1 MDNFFSLNGDKDM
14 LRRKMYW
21 FLIVVWI
28 VVMNVTYYQ
37 LAERVERLE
46 TITQETLLLLEE
58 TLEEVSKDGMES
70 ILQ

>member
-1 MDNFFSLNGDKDM
+1 M

-21 FLIVVWI
+21 FLLLIWI
-28 VVMNVTYYQ
+28 LVMNVTYYQ

-46 TITQETLLLLEE
+46 TITQETLILLDE
-58 TLEEVSKDGMES
+58 TIKEVSKDGMES